1 MRRAGHRGLPGLVI
15 IFALALAGCD
25 FGTPATQPAPNPQA
39 TTAAQS
45 NPTSAS
51 SAATSCEPTREDGEG
66 PYYKAG
72 APERSSVG
80 TGHVLSGVVRSFAGC
95 VPIAGARIE
104 FWQVGPNAQYDDD
117 HRATIF
123 SDSSGA
129 YRFESNFPPGY
140 EGRPPHIH
148 IKVRAEGHRSLT
160 TQYYPREGDE
170 VGTFNLVLVPS
181 GQ

>member
-1 MRRAGHRGLPGLVI
+1 MMHTLFKKSSLLIVL
-15 IFALALAGCD
+15 ALALAGCD
-25 FGTPATQPAPNPQA
+25 FGTTATQPTPGAQA
-39 TTAAQS
+39 TTVAQS
-45 NPTSAS
+45 NPTSGS

-80 TGHVLSGVVRSFAGC
+80 TGHVLSGVVRSFDGC

-117 HRATIF
+117 HRATMF
-123 SDSSGA
+123 SDTSGA

-148 IKVRAEGHRSLT
+148 IKVAAEGHKPLT
-160 TQYYPREGDE
+160 TQYYPREGDT
-170 VGTFNLVLVPS
+170 VGTFDLVLVPS
-181 GQ
+181 TD